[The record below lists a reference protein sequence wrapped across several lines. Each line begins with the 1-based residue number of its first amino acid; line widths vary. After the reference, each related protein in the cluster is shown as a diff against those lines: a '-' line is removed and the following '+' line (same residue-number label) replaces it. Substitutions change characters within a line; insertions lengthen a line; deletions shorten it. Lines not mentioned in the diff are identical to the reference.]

1 MSKVKEYGYP
11 VQVQCR
17 LCGKKHTLLVNRD
30 DWDVFNNPKGK
41 RPLVQ
46 QIFPY
51 LSPNEREL
59 LISGTCDECWAKM
72 FPPDDDE
79 DFDTE

>member
-17 LCGKKHTLLVNRD
+17 LCGKEHTLLVNRD
-30 DWDVFNNPKGK
+30 DWDVFNSRP
-41 RPLVQ
+41 RPLIQ
-46 QIFPY
+46 DIFPY

-59 LISGTCDECWAKM
+59 LISRTCDECWAKV
-72 FPPDDDE
+72 FPPDEE
-79 DFDTE
+79 DFNTE